1 MKVAGRLQTAEQ
13 YTLGSLAVPIATLL
27 LWRHAVGIVI
37 IILWSRELQ
46 QIEKTSSLYL

>member
-27 LWRHAVGIVI
+27 L
-37 IILWSRELQ
+37 
-46 QIEKTSSLYL
+46 